1 MFHYL
6 FLIINIAGV
15 RRVLRLRRPPRC
27 IMQLLFGRRRCQLP
41 SHEVGRLSKV
51 RSLQSSPFPPARFDA
66 DISQEGLESGW
77 WQEGTGEEEEAWLFG
92 AGLSGGLGRF
102 FSEKI
107 TGCYQVGEKS
117 ARAVSPCLLAFRFYS
132 SAARLWNSELYV
144 IVSYLLKK
152 KSLGDALQAL

>member
-1 MFHYL
+1 MVATLTESFWRQNPPMFHYL

-66 DISQEGLESGW
+66 DISQEGRESGW
-77 WQEGTGEEEEAWLFG
+77 WWEGTGGEEEEEEEAWLFG

-107 TGCYQVGEKS
+107 TGCYQVGEKNRLGRFPVFTCIS
-117 ARAVSPCLLAFRFYS
+117 LLFQR
-132 SAARLWNSELYV
+132 RTTLEL
-144 IVSYLLKK
+144 
-152 KSLGDALQAL
+152 